1 MAYLTNIIFAIC
13 HARSLSVMYSIL
25 RNKYQSNP
33 NCVRVI
39 TSGDPALS
47 DHALSV
53 FLVMSR
59 ATIRRMCT
67 ARRSPLVPADD
78 FLLGTGRHI
87 LTARRSVPVISDGL
101 MFTAAAS
108 FARQPPRAGPPATL
122 LAAALAT
129 PLPRTRYSLPPASH
143 LTLVLR

>member
-1 MAYLTNIIFAIC
+1 MAYLTDIIFAIC

-59 ATIRRMCT
+59 TTIRRMCT
-67 ARRSPLVPADD
+67 AGAC
-78 FLLGTGRHI
+78 G
-87 LTARRSVPVISDGL
+87 
-101 MFTAAAS
+101 
-108 FARQPPRAGPPATL
+108 
-122 LAAALAT
+122 
-129 PLPRTRYSLPPASH
+129 
-143 LTLVLR
+143 